1 MIIDDVDLSKAVKV
15 ETVIEGIIPDKFY
28 LFPNGG
34 SHYFSQIPEEHDIG
48 IYREKIWP
56 RLVCVVNGL
65 IHPRQ
70 QFGTLD
76 PKGYLVVRLDK
87 VGERRP
93 AFHKSEN
100 KRRVRYH
107 YQQTYTMMHRL
118 VAKAFIPNHNP
129 EEQTQVHH
137 KNDCKFD
144 YRIENL
150 DWVTHRENSIDGSK
164 GKKVDPLERWN
175 YFSRFDWFQKQD
187 KTVSQLLQEG
197 FEREME

>member
-15 ETVIEGIIPDKFY
+15 ETVIKGIVPDKYY
-28 LFPNGG
+28 LFPTGG
-34 SHYFSQIPEEHDIG
+34 LHYFSQISEEHEIG

-56 RLVCVVNGL
+56 RLICVVNNS
-65 IHPRQ
+65 IHPKN

-76 PKGYLVVRLDK
+76 PKGYVAVRLNK
-87 VGERRP
+87 NLEKRP
-93 AFHKSEN
+93 AYR
-100 KRRVRYH
+100 KRKKGKVEYVH
-107 YQQTYTMMHRL
+107 PAAYTMMHRL
-118 VAKAFIPNHNP
+118 VAAAFIPNYKP

-164 GKKVDPLERWN
+164 GKKVDPLERFN
-175 YFSRFDWFQKQD
+175 YFSKKDWFK
-187 KTVSQLLQEG
+187 K
-197 FEREME
+197 

>member
-1 MIIDDVDLSKAVKV
+1 MIIDGLDLSKAVKV
-15 ETVIEGIIPDKFY
+15 ETIVEGVMPDKFY
-28 LFPNGG
+28 LFANGG
-34 SHYFSQIPEEHDIG
+34 PHYFSQIPEEHDIG
-48 IYREKIWP
+48 IYRENIWP
-56 RLVCVVNGL
+56 RLVCVSNGV

-76 PKGYLVVRLDK
+76 PKGYVVVRLDK
-87 VGERRP
+87 DSEKRL
-93 AFHKSEN
+93 AFHKSQN
-100 KRRVRYH
+100 KRKIRYH
-107 YQQTYTMMHRL
+107 FQQTYSMMHRL

-164 GKKVDPLERWN
+164 GKKVDPLERFN
-175 YFSRFDWFQKQD
+175 YFSKKDWFK
-187 KTVSQLLQEG
+187 K
-197 FEREME
+197 

>member
-1 MIIDDVDLSKAVKV
+1 MDLDLSKAVKV

-28 LFPNGG
+28 LFANGG

-56 RLVCVVNGL
+56 RLVCVVNGV

-87 VGERRP
+87 NLERRP
-93 AFHKSEN
+93 TFNKSR
-100 KRRVRYH
+100 KKTRLY

-164 GKKVDPLERWN
+164 GKKVDPLERFN
-175 YFSRFDWFQKQD
+175 YFSKKDWFK
-187 KTVSQLLQEG
+187 K
-197 FEREME
+197 